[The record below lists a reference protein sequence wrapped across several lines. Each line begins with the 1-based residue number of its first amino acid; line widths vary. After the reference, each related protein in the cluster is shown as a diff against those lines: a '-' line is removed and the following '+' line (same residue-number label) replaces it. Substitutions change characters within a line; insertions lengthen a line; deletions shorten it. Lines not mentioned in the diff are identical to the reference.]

1 MTAHHHDNTFTPPS
15 IWSLAWP
22 SVLANLLLASIGL
35 VQIVLST
42 DFGAEATAAMAVS
55 QRVFFVLQASLFGL
69 ATGISA
75 LVARSVGA
83 NELHKAAQTVQ
94 SAMLLGFIVSCSVG
108 VLGYFFAADIATGF
122 DLDGKTH
129 QLTTSLIQWVCIFN
143 PIYALNI
150 VLAASMRASGDAKN
164 PLFIASIS
172 SVGNWIGSAVGAYGW
187 MGIPALGVEG
197 LVIGGIAGSVIALIL
212 YSSLWRLGKLNV
224 PYPDFSAFRTKTN
237 KILRVGTPSAI
248 EQTLMHV
255 GFMVY
260 MVAISHYGS
269 DVLAGY
275 GLGLNILTM
284 ITLLSLGFSTASAV
298 IVGQYLGRGEPDTA
312 EKSGWKGW
320 RLCMGIML
328 IATFIF
334 AVFNQ
339 QLAQLL
345 THNPDVQTYTALFFT
360 VVAIALP
367 LIATDFAIGGA
378 IRGAGET
385 TYPLKVSMVSL
396 VLVRF
401 IMPFVFL
408 ELGFSVNTMFLLT
421 AADFGIKAAFM
432 VYYFRSGKWKH
443 KAL

>member
-1 MTAHHHDNTFTPPS
+1 MVISTQAQTQPLS

-22 SVLANLLLASIGL
+22 SVIANLLLASIGL
-35 VQIVLST
+35 VQIILST

-55 QRVFFVLQASLFGL
+55 QRIFFVLQASLFGL

-83 NELHKAAQTVQ
+83 NEHLKAAQTVQ
-94 SAMLLGFIVSCSVG
+94 SAMLLGFIVSSSVG
-108 VLGYFFAADIATGF
+108 AVGYFFAQDIATGF
-122 DLDGKTH
+122 DLEDEA
-129 QLTTSLIQWVCIFN
+129 QRLTTSLIEWVCIFN

-172 SVGNWIGSAVGAYGW
+172 SIGNWLGCAAMAYGW
-187 MGIPALGVEG
+187 GGLPALGVEG
-197 LVIGGIAGSVIALIL
+197 LAIGGIAGSVVALVL

-224 PYPDFSAFRTKTN
+224 PYPDLSAFKAKTN
-237 KILRVGTPSAI
+237 KILKVGTPSAI

-284 ITLLSLGFSTASAV
+284 ITLLSLGFSMASAV
-298 IVGQYLGRGEPDTA
+298 IVGQYLGRGEPEMA
-312 EKSGWKGW
+312 EKYGWKGW

-328 IATFIF
+328 AATFIF
-334 AVFNQ
+334 AVFNDE
-339 QLAQLL
+339 LAQLL
-345 THNPDVQTYTALFFT
+345 TQDPDVQTYTSLFFT

-367 LIATDFAIGGA
+367 FIATDFALGGA

-385 TYPLKVSMVSL
+385 TFPLKVSMVSL

-401 IMPFVFL
+401 VLPFVFL
-408 ELGFSVNTMFLLT
+408 ELGFSVSTMFLLT
-421 AADFGIKAAFM
+421 ALDFGIKAVFM

-443 KAL
+443 KTL